1 MADQRMGEWVSGS
14 RTSFHRPSL
23 ILAKQEANMKILKA
37 GIVLIVVIL
46 AVTLLMLRV
55 TGLEPQYLDLNEL
68 RAHHM
73 IARPGLWL
81 KGELVKT
88 PVTDWSFVDKVE
100 HPGRSLNTVLMETRT
115 PYMIPHSVRT
125 MPFVR
130 NGVLYIRSHQ
140 DRMDVQF
147 PSDKS
152 WTADVARDPR
162 VRIKIGDKL
171 YEATMVLVSD
181 RAQAIALLG
190 RNPETV
196 QKGPDGQDRV
206 VGYDHVFR
214 VFQRDIPE
222 YGGGNDQP
230 SLS

>member
-1 MADQRMGEWVSGS
+1 
-14 RTSFHRPSL
+14 
-23 ILAKQEANMKILKA
+23 MKTIKA
-37 GIVLIVVIL
+37 GIVVIVLIVAAAL
-46 AVTLLMLRV
+46 VTLRI
-55 TGLEPQYLDLNEL
+55 TGLEPEYLDLDQL

-81 KGELVKT
+81 KGDVVTT

-100 HPGRSLNTVLMETRT
+100 HPGRSINTVLVETRT
-115 PYMIPHSVRT
+115 PYFIPHSVRT

-147 PSDKS
+147 PNDKS
-152 WTADVARDPR
+152 WTSNVARDPR

-171 YEATMVLVSD
+171 YEATMVLVAD
-181 RAQAIALLG
+181 RTQATALLG
-190 RNPETV
+190 RNPEV
-196 QKGPDGQDRV
+196 SERGPDGQDHV

-214 VFQRDIPE
+214 VFQRDIQE
-222 YGGGNDQP
+222 YGGGQP
-230 SLS
+230 SPSVAGLVPENKS

>member
-1 MADQRMGEWVSGS
+1 
-14 RTSFHRPSL
+14 
-23 ILAKQEANMKILKA
+23 MKVLKT
-37 GIVLIVVIL
+37 GVVLIVVIL
-46 AVTLLMLRV
+46 AGTLLTLRM
-55 TGLEPQYLDLNEL
+55 TGLEPEYLDLNQL

-81 KGELVKT
+81 KGEVVTT

-100 HPGRSLNTVLMETRT
+100 HPGRSINTVLVETRT
-115 PYMIPHSVRT
+115 PYFIPHSVRT

-152 WTADVARDPR
+152 WTSNVARDPR
-162 VRIKIGDKL
+162 VRIKIGEKL

-181 RAQAIALLG
+181 RAQAIAILG
-190 RNPETV
+190 RNPEVRET
-196 QKGPDGQDRV
+196 GPDGKEQA

-214 VFQRDIPE
+214 VFQRNIPE
-222 YGGGNDQP
+222 YGGEQP
-230 SLS
+230 SRSSAGLVPENQP